1 MDIFA
6 ALTKHHD
13 TMREL
18 FAKAEKDSDFFDGL
32 KNHLRVHHRN
42 EEKILFDV
50 LKTKEQTR
58 KGAIEAIEEHHIIEI
73 MLVELENFP
82 REHERW
88 AIKLEVL
95 EEYTDHHFEEEE
107 KEIFPEGA
115 KVLKEAESKEMAV
128 RFEKVKERQLS
139 VL

>member
-6 ALTKHHD
+6 ALTRHHQE
-13 TMREL
+13 MREL
-18 FAKAEKDSDFFDGL
+18 FAKSEENRDFFDDL
-32 KNHLRVHHRN
+32 KDHLRVHHRN
-42 EEKILFDV
+42 EEKILYDV
-50 LKTKEQTR
+50 LKTRSKTR
-58 KGAIEAIEEHHIIEI
+58 KGAMEAVEEHHIIEI

-95 EEYTDHHFEEEE
+95 EEYADHHFEEEE

-115 KVLKEAESKEMAV
+115 KVLQDTESGEMRAQFDKIKEQQLAV
-128 RFEKVKERQLS
+128 L
-139 VL
+139 